1 MSIIKDLTFNGRTVS
16 SFKLQV
22 GDSSEWWTTPER
34 DIEHISVPGRSG
46 DLLIDNGRF
55 NNMELTFEIN
65 KVKSGGSFMELAN
78 FLASEPGYHKLTIS
92 DDTSHYRL
100 ASFES
105 MMQPTFGQMRRT
117 GRASISFNCQ
127 PQRFVT
133 EDEAG
138 LPFGISEDGV
148 EDFIIMGSFPSK
160 PLFVFDNPKG
170 TDSGIHYSRLSIDGL
185 PSDSTTTRETFTFDV
200 SGSTDMDQIAID
212 SESLEIYGIKGGKR
226 QTIRPTVVDVEGG
239 GEYFGD
245 NRGFPVF
252 RAGFTY
258 FLRTYTSGSAE
269 LRATGTVYPRRWV
282 L

>member
-1 MSIIKDLTFNGRTVS
+1 MSIITDLIFNGRAIS
-16 SFKLQV
+16 SFGLQV
-22 GDSSEWWTTPER
+22 GDSSEWWATPER

-160 PLFVFDNPKG
+160 PLFVFDNPTG

-185 PSDSTTTRETFTFDV
+185 PSGSTAARETFTFDV

-212 SESLEIYGIKGGKR
+212 CESLEIYGIKDGKR

-258 FLRTYTSGSAE
+258 FLRTYSSGSAE
-269 LRATGTVYPRRWV
+269 LRATGTIYPRRWV